1 MSGKIARRLRKIAEK
16 EFKRLKQK
24 PGMYKTNIIEPSV
37 FYPKGRFTLFNAFK
51 NFYKKHKTLYNQGK
65 LKIINYA

>member
-24 PGMYKTNIIEPSV
+24 PGMYGIGVRNQIM
-37 FYPKGRFTLFNAFK
+37 FNAFK

-65 LKIINYA
+65 LKII

>member
-24 PGMYKTNIIEPSV
+24 PGMYAIGKYNKTM
-37 FYPKGRFTLFNAFK
+37 FNAFK